1 MTAQYS
7 HRKGGREPK
16 LPLRGATE
24 QLHQIARFWQ
34 HFMTTP
40 STAELFCDKCQRKTE
55 AQRSR

>member
-24 QLHQIARFWQ
+24 QLHQVARFWQ

-40 STAELFCDKCQRKTE
+40 STAESFCDKCHWKTE
-55 AQRSR
+55 AQ